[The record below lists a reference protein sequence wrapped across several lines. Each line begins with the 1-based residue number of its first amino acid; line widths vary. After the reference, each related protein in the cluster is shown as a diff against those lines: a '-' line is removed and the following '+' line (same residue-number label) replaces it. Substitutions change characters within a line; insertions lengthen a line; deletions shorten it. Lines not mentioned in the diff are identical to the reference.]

1 VAIQFEIPVSQATL
15 SIVSRIDRFRG
26 DWSASPG
33 VSPDRLDRLREAAR
47 IQSIGASCRLSGI
60 HISDHEVAGVLRGE
74 SVPMPDT
81 RTIAGYDDAIKFDLE
96 QPGLLDMGM
105 LQRLNA
111 AVLAVGKEGSSST
124 PGEEC
129 CWRRQPSHCETFDAN
144 GQATGR
150 VIPILPPRLIEET
163 LEELLTWFELE
174 MREGQRHPLPV
185 IATFVLGLLAICP
198 FESGNGRTIRALTS
212 HLLLRAGYSYAPY
225 ASLESQMEDVRQD
238 YYSAF
243 DQSQSGIWTGAAD
256 FSPWLDYFMELLD
269 RHRARV
275 EAKVNLEREA
285 SELSPLQQSIM
296 ETVREH
302 GTVDA
307 GLLLKATGANRNTL
321 KDNVRR
327 LVAQGVLE
335 KTGERRTTRYRLA
348 SQHPARNALGV
359 DPVS

>member
-1 VAIQFEIPVSQATL
+1 MAIQFEIPVSQATL

-26 DWSASPG
+26 DWSANPG
-33 VSPDRLDRLREAAR
+33 VSPERLDRIRKAAR

-60 HISDHEVAGVLRGE
+60 HVSDHEVAGILRKE
-74 SVPMPDT
+74 SIPLPDT
-81 RTIAGYDDAIKFDLE
+81 RAVAGYDDAINVNLE
-96 QPGLLDMGM
+96 GPGLLDTGM

-111 AVLAVGKEGSSST
+111 TVLGIGKDGQDQVGD
-124 PGEEC
+124 EEC
-129 CWRRQPSHCETFDAN
+129 CWRRQPSHCETFDEN

-150 VIPILPPRLIEET
+150 VIPILPPRLIEEN
-163 LEELLTWFELE
+163 LEELVTWFELE
-174 MREGQRHPLPV
+174 MRDGKRHPLPV

-198 FESGNGRTIRALTS
+198 FEFGNGRTIRALTG

-225 ASLESQMEDVRQD
+225 ASLESQMESFREV

-243 DQSQSGIWTGAAD
+243 DQSQSGIWSGEAD

-269 RHRARV
+269 RHRSRV
-275 EAKVNLEREA
+275 EAKVNLERSA
-285 SELSPLQQSIM
+285 SELSPLQQSIL

-327 LVAQGVLE
+327 LVTQGVLE

-348 SQHPARNALGV
+348 GQHPARNAQGV

>member
-1 VAIQFEIPVSQATL
+1 MAIQFEIPVSQTTL

-26 DWSASPG
+26 DWSANPG
-33 VSPDRLDRLREAAR
+33 VSPERLERMREAAR

-60 HISDHEVAGVLRGE
+60 HVSDHHVAGVLRNE
-74 SVPMPDT
+74 SVPLPDT
-81 RTIAGYDDAIKFDLE
+81 RAIVGYQDAIDLDLE
-96 QPGLLDMGM
+96 EPGLLDTGK
-105 LQRLNA
+105 LLRLNA
-111 AVLAVGKEGSSST
+111 TVLALGREGQGDIG
-124 PGEEC
+124 GEEC
-129 CWRRQPSHCETFDAN
+129 RWRRQPSHCEIFDEN
-144 GQATGR
+144 GQAIGR
-150 VIPILPPRLIEET
+150 VIPILPPRLIEEN
-163 LEELLTWFELE
+163 LEELVTWFELE

-225 ASLESQMEDVRQD
+225 ASLESQMEDLRQA

-243 DQSQSGIWTGAAD
+243 DQSQSGIWSGESD

-269 RHRARV
+269 RHRSRV
-275 EAKVNLEREA
+275 EAKVSLERDA
-285 SELSPLQQSIM
+285 SELSPLQQSILD
-296 ETVREH
+296 TVREH

-327 LVAQGVLE
+327 LVTQGVLE

-348 SQHPARNALGV
+348 SQHPARNAQGV
-359 DPVS
+359 EPVS

>member
-1 VAIQFEIPVSQATL
+1 VAIQFEIPVSQKTL

-26 DWSASPG
+26 DWSANPG
-33 VSPDRLDRLREAAR
+33 VPPERLERLREAAR

-60 HISDHEVAGVLRGE
+60 HISDHDVAGALRAD
-74 SVPMPDT
+74 SVPLPDT
-81 RTIAGYDDAIKFDLE
+81 RAVLGYDKAIDFNFE
-96 QPGLLDMGM
+96 EPGLLDSTM
-105 LQRLNA
+105 LKRLNA
-111 AVLAVGKEGSSST
+111 AVLDHDTEGQ
-124 PGEEC
+124 GEASERC
-129 CWRRQPSHCETFDAN
+129 CWRQQHSHCETFDAN

-163 LEELLTWFELE
+163 LEDLLTWFELE

-185 IATFVLGLLAICP
+185 IGTFVLGLLAICP

-212 HLLLRAGYSYAPY
+212 HLLLRAGYSYTPY
-225 ASLESQMEDVRQD
+225 ASLESQMEDLRQV

-243 DQSQSGIWTGAAD
+243 DHSQSSIWTGAAD

-269 RHRARV
+269 RHRDRV
-275 EAKVNLEREA
+275 EAKVNLERDA
-285 SELSPLQQSIM
+285 SELSPLQQRILD
-296 ETVREH
+296 TVREH

-327 LVAQGVLE
+327 LVARGVLE

-348 SQHPARNALGV
+348 SHHPARNAMGI
-359 DPVS
+359 DPTS

>member
-1 VAIQFEIPVSQATL
+1 VAIQFEIPVSQSTL

-26 DWSASPG
+26 DWSANPG
-33 VSPDRLDRLREAAR
+33 VPSERLERMRQAAR

-60 HISDHEVAGVLRGE
+60 HISDHEVAGVLRME
-74 SVPMPDT
+74 SVPLPDT
-81 RTIAGYDDAIKFDLE
+81 RAVIGYEDAINFDLE
-96 QPGLLDMGM
+96 GPGLLDMAT

-111 AVLAVGKEGSSST
+111 TVLAVGKEG
-124 PGEEC
+124 PGENPSEEC

-150 VIPILPPRLIEET
+150 VIPILPPRMIEET

-174 MREGQRHPLPV
+174 MREGKRHPLPV

-198 FESGNGRTIRALTS
+198 FEFGNGRTIRALTG

-225 ASLESQMEDVRQD
+225 ASLESQMEDLRQV

-269 RHRARV
+269 RHRSRV
-275 EAKVNLEREA
+275 EAKVNLERES
-285 SELSPLQQSIM
+285 SELSPLQQSILD
-296 ETVREH
+296 TVREH

-327 LVAQGVLE
+327 LVTRGVLE

-348 SQHPARNALGV
+348 SQHPARNAMGV

>member
-1 VAIQFEIPVSQATL
+1 MK
-15 SIVSRIDRFRG
+15 
-26 DWSASPG
+26 
-33 VSPDRLDRLREAAR
+33 EAAG

-60 HISDHEVAGVLRGE
+60 HVSDHEVAGVLRNE
-74 SVPMPDT
+74 SVPLSDN
-81 RTIAGYDDAIKFDLE
+81 RAIVGYQDAINLDLE
-96 QPGLLDMGM
+96 EPGLLDAGK
-105 LQRLNA
+105 LLRLNA
-111 AVLAVGKEGSSST
+111 TVLALGRDGQDDVG
-124 PGEEC
+124 GEEC
-129 CWRRQPSHCETFDAN
+129 CWRRNPSHCEIFDDK

-150 VIPILPPRLIEET
+150 VIPILPPRLIEEN

-198 FESGNGRTIRALTS
+198 FEFGNGRTIRALTS

-225 ASLESQMEDVRQD
+225 ASLESQMEDMRQV
-238 YYSAF
+238 YYSAL
-243 DQSQSGIWTGAAD
+243 DQSQSGIWSGDAD

-269 RHRARV
+269 RHRSRV
-275 EAKVNLEREA
+275 EAKVTLERDV
-285 SELSPLQQSIM
+285 SELSPLQQSILD
-296 ETVREH
+296 TVREH

-327 LVAQGVLE
+327 LVTQGVLE

-348 SQHPARNALGV
+348 SQHPARNARGV
-359 DPVS
+359 EPVS

>member
-1 VAIQFEIPVSQATL
+1 VSIQFEIPVSQKTL

-26 DWSASPG
+26 DWSANPG
-33 VSPDRLDRLREAAR
+33 VSLERLERMREAAR

-60 HISDHEVAGVLRGE
+60 HLSDHEVAGVLREE
-74 SVPMPDT
+74 SGLLPDT
-81 RTIAGYDDAIKFDLE
+81 RAVLGYDKAIDFDLE
-96 QPGLLDMGM
+96 QTGLLDSRM
-105 LQRLNA
+105 LQQLNA
-111 AVLAVGKEGSSST
+111 AVLDHGSESQARTGK
-124 PGEEC
+124 EC
-129 CWRRQPSHCETFDAN
+129 CWRQQHSHCETFDEN

-185 IATFVLGLLAICP
+185 ISTFVLGLLAICP
-198 FESGNGRTIRALTS
+198 FELGNGRTIRVLTG
-212 HLLLRAGYSYAPY
+212 HLLRRAGYSYAPY
-225 ASLESQMEDVRQD
+225 ASLESQMEDLRQV

-243 DQSQSGIWTGAAD
+243 DRSQSGIWAGAAD

-269 RHRARV
+269 RHRGRV
-275 EAKVNLEREA
+275 EVKVNLERDA
-285 SELSPLQQSIM
+285 SELSPLQQTIL

-348 SQHPARNALGV
+348 SHHPA
-359 DPVS
+359 

>member
-1 VAIQFEIPVSQATL
+1 VAIQFEIPVSQKTL

-26 DWSASPG
+26 DWSANPR
-33 VSPDRLDRLREAAR
+33 VSPERLERMREAAR

-60 HISDHEVAGVLRGE
+60 HISDHEVAGILRKE
-74 SVPMPDT
+74 SIPLPDT
-81 RTIAGYDDAIKFDLE
+81 QAVVGYDEAMNFNLDG
-96 QPGLLDMGM
+96 PGLLDTGI
-105 LQRLNA
+105 LRRLNA
-111 AVLAVGKEGSSST
+111 TVLGLGKDGQER
-124 PGEEC
+124 PGGVEC
-129 CWRRQPSHCETFDAN
+129 CWRSQPSHCETFDGN

-150 VIPILPPRLIEET
+150 VIPILPARLIEEN

-174 MREGQRHPLPV
+174 MREGKRHPLPV

-198 FESGNGRTIRALTS
+198 FEFGNGRTIRVLTD
-212 HLLLRAGYSYAPY
+212 HLLLRAGYSYSSY
-225 ASLESQMEDVRQD
+225 ASLENQMEDLREV

-243 DQSQSGIWTGAAD
+243 DQSQSGIWSGEAD

-269 RHRARV
+269 RHRSRV
-275 EAKVNLEREA
+275 EAKVNLERDA
-285 SELSPLQQSIM
+285 SELSPLQQSILD
-296 ETVREH
+296 TVREH

-327 LVAQGVLE
+327 LVTQGVLE

-348 SQHPARNALGV
+348 SQHSARSAQGMDPA
-359 DPVS
+359 S